1 MYLSF
6 FQVLFP
12 LRLLQNIEQ
21 SSLHYTIG
29 PYWLSIL
36 NIKQCVYGNPK
47 SVLHLFI
54 DEQYSIYGYTRFCLP
69 INGGI

>member
-1 MYLSF
+1 MYLAF

-21 SSLHYTIG
+21 SSLYYTIG

-36 NIKQCVYGNPK
+36 NINQYVYGNLK

-54 DEQYSIYGYTRFCLP
+54 GE
-69 INGGI
+69 